1 MRLDPIGSW
10 DMIKKYYPDMRTG
23 KLLEAGGG
31 HFYDANIYTIIES
44 DEEHAQQLENNPN
57 YKNESQE
64 KYEEKGY
71 HIYEKT
77 SEEAL

>member
-44 DEEHAQQLENNPN
+44 DEEHAQ
-57 YKNESQE
+57 
-64 KYEEKGY
+64 
-71 HIYEKT
+71 
-77 SEEAL
+77 